1 MTIDYK
7 ALAERIRQELDKPY
21 YTGST
26 TMIHKD
32 DLRTVASLL
41 EGMADEKPV
50 LWMQSDHV
58 GIASRSPFMARCA
71 PTQLH
76 PDFVPLFTHPAPQP
90 PPERQPVTYE
100 TLLGAVARGWCHP
113 ENANKE
119 MDAAL
124 AAAIANEVME
134 LLLHPQPAQPQP
146 ERQPVSEQLAHEI
159 WSSAQLAPGEGIE
172 DGVER
177 IAALLGGALN
187 EPTKAQIEAR
197 DALLDFI
204 SENGPASEGVLHYL
218 DRYVRAARG
227 EQEKNS
233 GSR

>member
-119 MDAAL
+119 MDATL
-124 AAAIANEVME
+124 AIAIADEVLAINRSEPTEAQIEAAEAKPVAWMDE
-134 LLLHPQPAQPQP
+134 FGNAFPLDAWKPAKRAGYLDYHKKAWKPLFTHPEPQPQP
-146 ERQPVSEQLAHEI
+146 EQERSEQEE
-159 WSSAQLAPGEGIE
+159 EG
-172 DGVER
+172 
-177 IAALLGGALN
+177 
-187 EPTKAQIEAR
+187 
-197 DALLDFI
+197 
-204 SENGPASEGVLHYL
+204 
-218 DRYVRAARG
+218 
-227 EQEKNS
+227 
-233 GSR
+233 